1 MAAPINTSEISG
13 LDSLEHQV
21 AYLLVKLEVAENQYN
36 AANPNSVVE
45 RITISP
51 NYDNNTFSY
60 SGSFAMSATAASGTI
75 VAGVLNYLP

>member
-1 MAAPINTSEISG
+1 MAAPINASEISS

-21 AYLLVKLEVAENQYN
+21 AYLLIKLAVAENQYN

-45 RITISP
+45 RISISP

-60 SGSFAMSATAASGTI
+60 SGTFAMSAGAASGTI
-75 VAGVLNYLP
+75 IAGVLDYLP